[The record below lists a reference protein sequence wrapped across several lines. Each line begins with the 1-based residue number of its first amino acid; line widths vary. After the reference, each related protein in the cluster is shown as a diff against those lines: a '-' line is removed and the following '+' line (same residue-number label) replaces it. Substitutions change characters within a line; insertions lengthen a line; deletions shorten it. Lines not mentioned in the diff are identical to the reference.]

1 MKITIELPD
10 TTICA
15 FVSHVYTDERGLQMG
30 CKSLDT
36 DAIKSAKEKE
46 AVPEDDCLTKN
57 S

>member
-10 TTICA
+10 TTFCA
-15 FVSHVYTDERGLQMG
+15 FVSHVYSDERGLQMG

-46 AVPEDDCLTKN
+46 GQRDDRLTKN

>member
-10 TTICA
+10 TTFCA
-15 FVSHVYTDERGLQMG
+15 FVSHIYSDERGLQMG

-36 DAIKSAKEKE
+36 DAIKSAKKE
-46 AVPEDDCLTKN
+46 ATREDDCLTKN

>member
-15 FVSHVYTDERGLQMG
+15 FVSHIYSDERGLQMG

-36 DAIKSAKEKE
+36 DAIASTREKE
-46 AVPEDDCLTKN
+46 VRKDDRLTKN